1 MILMIDTN
9 VVLDIVLKREP
20 FFEDSYLTMLNAG
33 ENADL
38 TLLSASAMTDLFYVL
53 RKSIGAAAAKE
64 AVENLQSLIDYADV
78 TRSDIEDAFRS
89 SLPDLEDALVSAIA
103 GRCKADY
110 IITGNK
116 ANY

>member
-1 MILMIDTN
+1 
-9 VVLDIVLKREP
+9 
-20 FFEDSYLTMLNAG
+20 MLNAG

-116 ANY
+116 ANYKGSKVPAITPTEFVQMIGVTV